1 MQKSD
6 SKKGGNRQQP
16 DSMNGIIIQG
26 TFDNRYPFYIK
37 E

>member
-6 SKKGGNRQQP
+6 GEKGGNRQQP
-16 DSMNGIIIQG
+16 DSMNGIIQG